1 VNDVIAML
9 EDETFVEASIFLNPP
24 GNGSESDEDSDVEDG
39 CSANHLSSR
48 QLTAPAEFTIKYGS
62 DNVNS
67 LDDDDA
73 DSDATAD
80 ASSSVQECSPESGV
94 ADTPF
99 HEAHLSLSLTSC
111 VPPVVDQKWLK
122 KELPA
127 KTFPGKPTE
136 RRFTEP
142 LSPVAIFNAFFDD
155 NVVEYMVSMT
165 NLYAQRDKGKHGFSI
180 DVNEMRLFLA
190 MLLLTGYVVLP
201 RLRMYWENKDDV
213 FNKVMSDAMS
223 RNRFEEILS
232 VLHLCDNL
240 KLDSTDPMTKMRPL
254 FSQINEKCLQ
264 YFLNEEHLSID
275 ESMLPYYGRHS
286 SKQRI
291 VGKPIRMG
299 YKMWVLATSDGYV
312 VQFDPYTGAKRSGG
326 TRSSSTSWGLGEHVV
341 LDLLEELPRGISYH
355 VFIDNF
361 FTSFRLMN
369 HLHDHNIQAT
379 GVIRCNKLGRCSI
392 EPPKSLEKKER
403 GFFDQRTDSQGVL
416 TVVGWNDNR
425 SVYLTS
431 NVVGAQPTSTA
442 SRWCRKTNSRI
453 NIEQPQIIKQYNK
466 YMGGVD
472 RCDQNI
478 STYRIS
484 TRCKKW
490 WWALFAWVPDMVL
503 QNCWILY
510 RYDYHRQHK

>member
-9 EDETFVEASIFLNPP
+9 EDDNFMEASIFLNPP
-24 GNGSESDEDSDVEDG
+24 GNGVESDEDSDVEDG

-48 QLTAPAEFTIKYGS
+48 QLTAPAEFTIKYGA

-67 LDDDDA
+67 LNDDVDNDTA
-73 DSDATAD
+73 GDTRLSVPDHTPPESDAEATPMHEARPSPSL
-80 ASSSVQECSPESGV
+80 SSSV
-94 ADTPF
+94 
-99 HEAHLSLSLTSC
+99 
-111 VPPVVDQKWLK
+111 PPAVELKWMK
-122 KELPA
+122 KNIPA
-127 KTFPGKPTE
+127 KTFAGKPVE

-155 NVVEYMVSMT
+155 DIVEFMVSMT
-165 NLYAQRDKGKHGFSI
+165 NLYAQRDKGKHGFST

-201 RLRMYWENKDDV
+201 RRKMYWENSDDV

-223 RNRFEEILS
+223 RNRFEDILS
-232 VLHLCDNL
+232 VLHLCDNQN
-240 KLDSTDPMTKMRPL
+240 LDSRDPMAKMRPL
-254 FSQINEKCLQ
+254 FAQVNQKCLQ

-275 ESMLPYYGRHS
+275 ESMLPYYGRHG

-299 YKMWVLATSDGYV
+299 YKMWVLATSEGYV
-312 VQFDPYTGAKRSGG
+312 VQFDPYTGAKKSGG
-326 TRSSSTSWGLGEHVV
+326 TRSSATSWGLGEHVV
-341 LDLLEELPRGISYH
+341 LDLLEELPRGVSYH
-355 VFIDNF
+355 VFMDNF
-361 FTSFRLMN
+361 FTSFRLLN
-369 HLHDHNIQAT
+369 HLHEHNIQAT
-379 GVIRCNKLGRCSI
+379 GVIRSNKLGRCSI
-392 EPPKSLEKKER
+392 EPPKSLEKKDR
-403 GFFDQRTDSQGVL
+403 GFFNQRTDSQGVM

-425 SVYLTS
+425 SVYVTS
-431 NVVGAQPTSTA
+431 NVVGVQPTSTV

-453 NIEQPQIIKQYNK
+453 NVVQPNLIRKYNK
-466 YMGGVD
+466 HMGGVD

-484 TRCKKW
+484 THCKKW

-510 RYDYHRQHK
+510 R